1 MNGVLGAES
10 VTGSCWATTVAR
22 TTTGAASI
30 GCVVERG
37 GLGVSSRT
45 RVGLICWGPRASWR
59 PFFTPANN
67 SPTRTDTRVLTGGR
81 GGGRAHA
88 RTNTVPR
95 RCSWFPVSVGYRTT
109 QKRVS
114 TFAPE
119 DDAQPRRFII
129 HTRLYCVKRARAR
142 AFQLNDATPLQ
153 PKHTLDTVEFLAQS
167 GADCAPHS
175 PSILS
180 SSKRTHALSQTV
192 KSEHRLTLSFV
203 PFITRGATVD
213 YLKIPAE
220 KIVIVVNTTLLLF
233 FAVRNMNNCLMV
245 STEIEL
251 FYFLNS
257 YRFLFYFC

>member
-1 MNGVLGAES
+1 MLSDNSGKNNNGGSINRLRCGA
-10 VTGSCWATTVAR
+10 R
-22 TTTGAASI
+22 
-30 GCVVERG
+30 
-37 GLGVSSRT
+37 
-45 RVGLICWGPRASWR
+45 GPRRVQPDPGGPYLLGPAR
-59 PFFTPANN
+59 IVAPFFYASKQLTHTHRH
-67 SPTRTDTRVLTGGR
+67 TRPNRR
-81 GGGRAHA
+81 EGGRAHA

-220 KIVIVVNTTLLLF
+220 MIVIVVNTTLLLF

-251 FYFLNS
+251 FYFFKFVQVS
-257 YRFLFYFC
+257 FLFLLVSVLM